1 MNKGLGKKMQA
12 SKFVYMISSTECQMF
27 ALVGQTLR
35 QRVGIRSNAVNYQLI
50 LVYLSLWAAA
60 HFFSNLRREI
70 YSLTWW
76 GQSKYKGPY
85 S

>member
-50 LVYLSLWAAA
+50 LVYLSL
-60 HFFSNLRREI
+60 
-70 YSLTWW
+70 
-76 GQSKYKGPY
+76 
-85 S
+85 